1 MSLLKTKSR
10 KRNGSWKS
18 KTKAMR
24 SLFIY
29 GGTST
34 SLSRTALDSKNAAT
48 SLCALISP
56 LDMNQYFRPWSS
68 RRPIKNAHMR
78 NSMAWW
84 ANGCAS
90 STACGPIFSNP
101 PLLINTTLST
111 AASRTKS
118 ALSRNFSR
126 ISLPRMRW
134 AGMSYQLFESMKMIQ
149 LLALESSSKSSSWTS
164 HKQLE

>member
-10 KRNGSWKS
+10 KKNESWKS
-18 KTKAMR
+18 ETRAMR
-24 SLFIY
+24 SLFTY

-48 SLCALISP
+48 SLCALIS
-56 LDMNQYFRPWSS
+56 LLGMNQCFRPWSS
-68 RRPIKNAHMR
+68 KQPIKNAHMR

-101 PLLINTTLST
+101 PSLINTTLST

-118 ALSRNFSR
+118 ALSHNFSR

-134 AGMSYQLFESMKMIQ
+134 AGMSYRLSESTKMIQ
-149 LLALESSSKSSSWTS
+149 LLVLESSSKSSSWTS